1 MSKICLI
8 KICNEF
14 QTYNQK
20 TASPVK
26 YLSLIFV
33 ELRVVGIAYYE
44 NLIFVCC

>member
-1 MSKICLI
+1 MSKICLT
-8 KICNEF
+8 KICKEL
-14 QTYNQK
+14 QIYNQK

-33 ELRVVGIAYYE
+33 ELRVVEIAYFE